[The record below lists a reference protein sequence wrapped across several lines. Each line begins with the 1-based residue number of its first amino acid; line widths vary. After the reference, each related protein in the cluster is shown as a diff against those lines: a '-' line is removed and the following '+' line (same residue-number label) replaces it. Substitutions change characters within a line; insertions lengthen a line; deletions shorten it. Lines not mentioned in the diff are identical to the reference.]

1 MQILADYLVMEYKV
15 TELNAKVY
23 LRRIL
28 PQANILGV
36 ASSSMDI
43 PANNDSNINNSSMTL
58 LPSPAM
64 PAKSASLKLLPR

>member
-1 MQILADYLVMEYKV
+1 MEYRV

-28 PQANILGV
+28 PQASLLGV

-43 PANNDSNINNSSMTL
+43 PANNDSNDSNNNNNNSMTL